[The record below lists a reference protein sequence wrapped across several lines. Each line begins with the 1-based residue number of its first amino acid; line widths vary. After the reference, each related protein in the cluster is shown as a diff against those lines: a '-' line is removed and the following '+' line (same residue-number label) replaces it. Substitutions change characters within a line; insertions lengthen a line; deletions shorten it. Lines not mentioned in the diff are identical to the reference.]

1 MINGGVV
8 RASACYPQG
17 KITVM
22 GAFNSTKFEIGS
34 NWIVDRM
41 RNYRL
46 LDSWRVEGVG
56 SANRINAPREM
67 MMVLAPLSPFKE
79 TDPPIHADDILI
91 IGDGARPAGI
101 TYTELE
107 FNETDLEV
115 ITNDPVEVG
124 PEKYPGVVL
133 LDQPPGFHKWSK
145 PKRLVIFHHKEVAFP
160 QSVTTF
166 VRLGNRK
173 YQATLQLPDTYID
186 HKIVVIRDT
195 IKKLP
200 ITLHAEVIRF
210 LEAQMGV
217 FQNEMVPKAS

>member
-34 NWIVDRM
+34 NWIVDQY

-46 LDSWRVEGVG
+46 LDSWRVDGVG

-91 IGDGARPAGI
+91 IGEGAHKG
-101 TYTELE
+101 TYTELQ

-133 LDQPPGFHKWSK
+133 LDQPPGFNKWSK
-145 PKRLVIFHHKEVAFP
+145 PKRLVIFHNKEVAFP

-166 VRLGNRK
+166 IRSGNRK

-186 HKIVVIRDT
+186 RKLVAIGDT
-195 IKKLP
+195 IKELP

-217 FQNEMVPKAS
+217 FQNEMAPKAS